1 MKTDVQ
7 YLSVLALGRLAL
19 AAVNP
24 TASGQIGINVVDD
37 FGPAS
42 Q

>member
-1 MKTDVQ
+1 MRIDVQ
-7 YLSVLALGRLAL
+7 CLSVLALGHLAL

-24 TASGQIGINVVDD
+24 TASGQIGINLVDD
-37 FGPAS
+37 FGPAT